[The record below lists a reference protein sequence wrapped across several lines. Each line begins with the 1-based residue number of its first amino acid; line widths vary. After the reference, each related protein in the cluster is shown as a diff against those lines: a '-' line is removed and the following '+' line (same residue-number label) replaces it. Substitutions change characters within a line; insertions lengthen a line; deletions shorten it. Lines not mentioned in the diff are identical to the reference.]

1 MELSEVVIVLSRP
14 AEPGNVGAVCRAM
27 KNMGLSRLR
36 LTAPCFQAPQE
47 AAGDYGGAEAVIRAR
62 AVHAADVWDQAETFD
77 TLSSATAGCPLV
89 IGTTRRRGRHRKQVT
104 LTPWETAAFLKAHP
118 GPAALVFGSERTGLE
133 AEELELCN
141 LASHIP
147 SAGAFPSL
155 NLSHAVQIYAYELF
169 RICAGTPGYGA
180 SPEEG
185 PAPAKG
191 RWVPMDQEKINFL
204 VRELTDK
211 LETLGFYKKP
221 GRKEQEFFFRDL
233 ISRAGLNEWEGRYLA
248 GVISKAVRLGG
259 APAP

>member
-1 MELSEVVIVLSRP
+1 MLLLYLIFNYYYTMELSEVIIVLSRP

-36 LTAPCFQAPQE
+36 LAAPCFPPL
-47 AAGDYGGAEAVIRAR
+47 AEAEPVIRAR
-62 AVHAADVWDQAETFD
+62 AVHAADVWNQAETFD
-77 TLSSATAGCPLV
+77 CLAAATAGCPLV

-104 LTPWETAAFLKAHP
+104 LTPWETAAFLKARP
-118 GPAALVFGSERTGLE
+118 GPAALVFGGERTGLE
-133 AEELELCN
+133 AGELELCN

-147 SAGAFPSL
+147 AGGAFPSL

-169 RICAGTPGYGA
+169 RACACGA
-180 SPEEG
+180 SPTDG
-185 PAPAKG
+185 PDPVKG
-191 RWVPMDQEKINFL
+191 RWVPMDQVQINRL

-221 GRKEQEFFFRDL
+221 GRKEQEFFLRDL
-233 ISRAGLNEWEGRYLA
+233 MARAGLNEREGRYLA

-259 APAP
+259 E

>member
-1 MELSEVVIVLSRP
+1 MELSEVMIVLSRP

-27 KNMGLSRLR
+27 KNMGLERLR
-36 LTAPCFQAPQE
+36 LAAPRFPAPQE
-47 AAGDYGGAEAVIRAR
+47 AAGEYGGAEAVIRAR

-77 TLSSATAGCPLV
+77 SLSSAVAGCPLV

-104 LTPWETAAFLKAHP
+104 LTPWETAAFLKARP
-118 GPAALVFGSERTGLE
+118 GPAALVFGGERTGLE

-147 SAGAFPSL
+147 ADGAFPSL

-169 RICAGTPGYGA
+169 RIHAGTPGA
-180 SPEEG
+180 SPEDG
-185 PAPAKG
+185 PDPVKG
-191 RWVPMDQEKINFL
+191 RWVPMDQERINRL

-221 GRKEQEFFFRDL
+221 GRKEQEFFLRDL
-233 ISRAGLNEWEGRYLA
+233 MARAGLNEWEGRYLA
-248 GVISKAVRLGG
+248 GVISKALRLGG
-259 APAP
+259 DPAP